1 MLRKKTTQSR
11 LFQVCCENMTRN
23 LPIVFGSSVTY
34 PLTIRVSFKSVRLV
48 AGKLGF
54 YSRSGH
60 RPTKDF
66 KNSIRSFPPG
76 ARLIKK
82 REGLSVCVL
91 FVMYVL

>member
-23 LPIVFGSSVTY
+23 LAIIFGSSVAY
-34 PLTIRVSFKSVRLV
+34 PLTICASFLV

-54 YSRSGH
+54 YSRSDH
-60 RPTKDF
+60 TKDF
-66 KNSIRSFPPG
+66 KNNIRSFPPG

-82 REGLSVCVL
+82 REGLSICVL
-91 FVMYVL
+91 FVTYVL